1 MIQNIKIFIGIISLI
16 FLLEGCASS
25 REIIDEDVKLERK
38 KTNDLVFFLDSISE
52 KKPSFLYSKIGTEYS
67 DTNQNLRFK
76 TSLRMVKDSAIN
88 LLFTYAKFP
97 VANAIISTDSL
108 TIVNKR
114 AKCFIQQ
121 DLSYI
126 KESFGVDFVYPN
138 LEEVFL
144 GLPLDFDTEQKY
156 FQIHQP
162 NYYVISS
169 HRKNK
174 MKRGEKKDKE
184 DLFIKYFIDKDITSL
199 SGMYI
204 SSPSDSTEIFIEY
217 KSRELVGEYLLP
229 KEVNINVITP
239 RNNIKI
245 ALDYYKAEVNEPQP
259 LILVIPS
266 DYEQC
271 Q

>member
-1 MIQNIKIFIGIISLI
+1 MNQNIKVFLGLVSL
-16 FLLEGCASS
+16 FLFLEGCITSQNVIG
-25 REIIDEDVKLERK
+25 ENVKLERE
-38 KTNDLVFFLDSISE
+38 KTNDLIFFLDSISD
-52 KKPSFLYSKIGTEYS
+52 KKPFFFYAKIATDYS
-67 DTNQNLRFK
+67 DTSKSLRFK
-76 TSLRMVKDSAIN
+76 TSLRMVKDSAMN

-97 VANAIISTDSL
+97 VANAIISKDSL

-114 AKCFIQQ
+114 TKCFIHQ

-126 KESFGVDFVYPN
+126 KESFGIDFVYSN

-144 GLPLDFDTEQKY
+144 GLPLDFDVDQKY
-156 FQIHQP
+156 FQIHQS

-174 MKRGEKKDKE
+174 IKRGEKKDKE
-184 DLFIKYFIDKDITSL
+184 DIFVKYFIDQEMSSL
-199 SGMYI
+199 AGMYI
-204 SSPSDSTEIFIEY
+204 SSPSDSTEIFVEY
-217 KSRELVGEYLLP
+217 KSRELVEEYLLP

-245 ALDYYKAEVNEPQP
+245 ALEYDKAEVNQPQP

-266 DYEQC
+266 GYEHC
-271 Q
+271 K

>member
-16 FLLEGCASS
+16 FLVQGCAAS
-25 REIIDEDVKLERK
+25 RVIIDEDVKLERK
-38 KTNDLVFFLDSISE
+38 KTNELVFFLDSISE
-52 KKPSFLYSKIGTEYS
+52 KKPSFLYSKIATEYS
-67 DTNQNLRFK
+67 DTNQNVRFK

-114 AKCFIQQ
+114 VKCFIHQ

-126 KESFGVDFVYPN
+126 KASFGVDFVYPN

-144 GLPLDFDTEQKY
+144 GLPLDFDIEQKY

-184 DLFIKYFIDKDITSL
+184 DLFIK
-199 SGMYI
+199 
-204 SSPSDSTEIFIEY
+204 
-217 KSRELVGEYLLP
+217 
-229 KEVNINVITP
+229 
-239 RNNIKI
+239 
-245 ALDYYKAEVNEPQP
+245 
-259 LILVIPS
+259 
-266 DYEQC
+266 
-271 Q
+271 